1 MSDAP
6 DTANQPGDVARL
18 ISYVALFAVSAA
30 LFVEAAI
37 IPTSRFEVLGAGAF
51 PMMVHGVLM
60 ALLALA
66 TIRSLRT
73 IPTRAYAAFPAI
85 ALQWCRDR
93 RLVIVTFVCLA
104 VYLSLMP
111 LLGYPLATLGFL
123 LVLTATLAPKTPM
136 AMLTVVVLALLL
148 SFGLNWLFAE
158 VFNVFL
164 PRGS

>member
-1 MSDAP
+1 MSHAP
-6 DTANQPGDVARL
+6 ETTTQPGDIARL
-18 ISYVALFAVSAA
+18 ISYVALFAVSAG

-66 TIRSLRT
+66 IIRSLRT
-73 IPTRAYAAFPAI
+73 IPAQAYAAFPSV
-85 ALQWCRDR
+85 ALRWARDK
-93 RLVIVTFVCLA
+93 RLVIVTFLFLA
-104 VYLSLMP
+104 VYLSVMP

-123 LVLTATLAPKTPM
+123 LVLTATLAPKTPASM
-136 AMLTVVVLALLL
+136 AVTVVLALAF

>member
-1 MSDAP
+1 MSHAP
-6 DTANQPGDVARL
+6 DPSNQPGDVARL
-18 ISYVALFAVSAA
+18 ISYLALFAVSAA
-30 LFVEAAI
+30 LFVEAVT

-60 ALLALA
+60 VLLALA

-73 IPTRAYAAFPAI
+73 IPAQTYAAFPAI
-85 ALQWCRDR
+85 ALRWAREK
-93 RLVIVTFVCLA
+93 RLVIVTFTFLA
-104 VYLSLMP
+104 IYLSVMP

-123 LVLTATLAPKTPM
+123 LVLTATLAPKTPRAM
-136 AMLTVVVLALLL
+136 AVTVVLALLF